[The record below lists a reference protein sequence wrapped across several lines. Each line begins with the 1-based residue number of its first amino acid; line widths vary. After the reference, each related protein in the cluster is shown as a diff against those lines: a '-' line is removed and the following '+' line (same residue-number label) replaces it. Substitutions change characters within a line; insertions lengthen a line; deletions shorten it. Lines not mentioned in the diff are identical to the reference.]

1 MKVRVNLMVI
11 KKSSIQ
17 IAWPFLLLLVLASNF
32 SLYRSS
38 FGINMLPENTN
49 GVVIGSLI
57 DLTIVAPVLFLAWK
71 RKLSWKNLIIL
82 MGGGLILARFL
93 IPIEYLAP
101 YKALTW
107 FGFGIEGVA
116 VLLELLLFV
125 TLFIYLPKIIR
136 TVKKS
141 QLPLLFSFS
150 NAVEENVKKHPIIQ
164 VVCSEMLMFY
174 YAFGIWRKKPQHRNN
189 TFTLEKKSSYIAFQ
203 VMMIHCIVIETI
215 GIHWWLHDKSVIL
228 SLILLVL
235 NIYTVILLLG
245 DIQAVRFNPL
255 QMERDCLYVSLGLMK
270 RMKIKWDEI
279 AEIIEER
286 EILEQ
291 KLSKNTIDFV
301 ARDFEKI
308 YPTVILKLKQPV
320 KATLLMGMEKE
331 YEQVAI
337 RVDDAERFREALREM
352 VENSN

>member
-1 MKVRVNLMVI
+1 MVL

-32 SLYRSS
+32 TLYRSS
-38 FGINMLPENTN
+38 FGISLLPENTN
-49 GVVIGSLI
+49 GIVIGSLI
-57 DLTIVAPVLFLAWK
+57 DLTIVAPVLFLIWK
-71 RKLSWKNLIIL
+71 RKLSWRYLIVL
-82 MGGGLILARFL
+82 MGSGLILARL
-93 IPIEYLAP
+93 IIPMEYLAP

-107 FGFGIEGVA
+107 VGFGIEGVA

-125 TLFIYLPKIIR
+125 TLFIYLPKILR

-150 NAVEENVKKHPIIQ
+150 NAVEEKVKKHPIIR

-189 TFTLEKKSSYIAFQ
+189 TFTLDKNSSYIAFQ

-215 GIHWWLHDKSVIL
+215 GIHWWLHEKSLIL
-228 SLILLVL
+228 SVILLVL

-255 QMERDCLYVSLGLMK
+255 QVEHDRMYVSLGLMK
-270 RMKIKWDEI
+270 RMEIRWEDI
-279 AEIIEER
+279 AEVIEER
-286 EILEQ
+286 EKLEQ
-291 KLSKNTIDFV
+291 KLSKNAIEFA

-320 KATLLMGMEKE
+320 KATLLMGIKKE

-337 RVDDAERFREALREM
+337 RVDDAERFKEVLKEK
-352 VENSN
+352 VEKMQ

>member
-1 MKVRVNLMVI
+1 MVI
-11 KKSSIQ
+11 KKSSIH
-17 IAWPFLLLLVLASNF
+17 IVWPFLLLLVLASNF
-32 SLYRSS
+32 TLYRSS
-38 FGINMLPENTN
+38 FGINMLPENTK

-93 IPIEYLAP
+93 IPMEYLAP
-101 YKALTW
+101 FKALTW
-107 FGFGIEGVA
+107 VGFGIEGAV

-125 TLFIYLPKIIR
+125 TLFVYLPKIIR

-150 NAVEENVKKHPIIQ
+150 NAVEEKVRKHPIIQ

-174 YAFGIWRKKPQHRNN
+174 YAFGIWRNKPQHRNN
-189 TFTLEKKSSYIAFQ
+189 MFTLEKNSSYIAFQ
-203 VMMIHCIVIETI
+203 VMMIHGIVIETI
-215 GIHWWLHDKSVIL
+215 GIHWWLHEKSFIL
-228 SLILLVL
+228 ALILLVL

-255 QMERDCLYVSLGLMK
+255 QVEHDRMYVSLGLMK
-270 RMKIKWDEI
+270 RMEIRWEDI
-279 AEIIEER
+279 AEVIEER
-286 EILEQ
+286 EKLEQ
-291 KLSKNTIDFV
+291 KLSKDTIEFI

-320 KATLLMGMEKE
+320 KATLLMGLKKE

-337 RVDDAERFREALREM
+337 RVDNAERFKEVLKEKL
-352 VENSN
+352 VQYS